1 MTAIAEYFDV
11 SGTPRRA
18 AYLFFQL
25 VALYLVAVFS
35 LTWGALGLPIVVLAL
50 FLAVYVTLKQVEGIV
65 EDKLT
70 GNHAP
75 RPSDSSGSVGN
86 DEA

>member
-1 MTAIAEYFDV
+1 MASIEEKLNITGV
-11 SGTPRRA
+11 PRRS

-50 FLAVYVTLKQVEGIV
+50 FLAVYVTLTQVEGVI
-65 EDKLT
+65 EDKLD
-70 GNHAP
+70 
-75 RPSDSSGSVGN
+75 R
-86 DEA
+86 